1 MEFIRWV
8 LIAASA
14 ALGVLGYMAR
24 FTGTVEVLVI
34 GGFAVLN
41 LVYLLSVP
49 PRPREGGRLSRMFGL
64 WLNAKEA
71 DLQDRAQRLR

>member
-1 MEFIRWV
+1 MELLRWV

-24 FTGTVEVLVI
+24 FTGTAEVLVI
-34 GGFAVLN
+34 GGFAVAN
-41 LVYLLSVP
+41 LVYLLVVP

-71 DLQDRAQRLR
+71 DLQERAHRFK

>member
-1 MEFIRWV
+1 MEVIRWV

-14 ALGVLGYMAR
+14 ALGVVGYMAR
-24 FTGTVEVLVI
+24 FTGMVEVLVI
-34 GGFAVLN
+34 GAFAVLN

-49 PRPREGGRLSRMFGL
+49 PRPREGGRVSRIFGL

-71 DLQDRAQRLR
+71 DLQERVQRFK